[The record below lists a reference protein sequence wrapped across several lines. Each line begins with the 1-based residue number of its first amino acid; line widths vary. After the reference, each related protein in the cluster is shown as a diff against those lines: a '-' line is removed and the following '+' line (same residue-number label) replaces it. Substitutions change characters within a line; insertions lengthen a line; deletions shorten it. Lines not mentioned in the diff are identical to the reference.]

1 MDNVGISWILNFF
14 EKYVESW
21 FLNVVKGVENN
32 GLLGIMVIL
41 LLWIKFVIGKI
52 VVL

>member
-1 MDNVGISWILNFF
+1 MDKVGNSWILNFF
-14 EKYVESW
+14 EKYGESW
-21 FLNVVKGVENN
+21 FLNVVKGVKNN

-41 LLWIKFVIGKI
+41 LLWIKFVIGEM